1 MRIIW
6 LSNPGTGL
14 QAMHMS
20 ALKWFKFLV
29 AIFSFFFFWKF
40 SAWLWICQLTNT
52 DHWILLDEIFIP
64 FTSKVAAMNSYAYVL
79 FNMVLIDRMF
89 FVTELPNHLWEASFI
104 SWKIR
109 KCWSCSGNFST
120 AMESFQAWWSKIT
133 FRSFCFMQKMLI
145 AHELLFYAEACMV
158 SSVSQYSLLSINLV
172 LSNRVLYS

>member
-20 ALKWFKFLV
+20 ALKMVQISSSHLFLLFFK
-29 AIFSFFFFWKF
+29 KKNF

-52 DHWILLDEIFIP
+52 DHAILLDEIFIP

-79 FNMVLIDRMF
+79 FSMVLIDRLF

-158 SSVSQYSLLSINLV
+158 SSVS
-172 LSNRVLYS
+172 